1 MLYNELPDL
10 AYLLKVFEY
19 DPLTG
24 KLFWKERIANCI
36 HVGDEA
42 GWKAQKYLQVTIGGI
57 HYYVHRIIWKMVTGS
72 IPDDKQVEHDNGI
85 HIDNRWFNLKLV
97 DQSTNLKNQTIP
109 INNSSG
115 IIGVSLHKFSKLW
128 VGKIGNHGVSETT
141 YHKTKEEAV
150 LWRRQKEHEYG
161 FHVNHGRS
169 KI

>member
-1 MLYNELPDL
+1 M
-10 AYLLKVFEY
+10 
-19 DPLTG
+19 
-24 KLFWKERIANCI
+24 
-36 HVGDEA
+36 
-42 GWKAQKYLQVTIGGI
+42 
-57 HYYVHRIIWKMVTGS
+57 
-72 IPDDKQVEHDNGI
+72 
-85 HIDNRWFNLKLV
+85 
-97 DQSTNLKNQTIP
+97 DQSTNLKKQTIP